1 MKLKFYLEVKE
12 MKKFLLIGIILLICI
27 SGIMVDL
34 IECSSSTSIHTGKI
48 SGVIKAS
55 WPGVGFRPSAARI
68 DILDTGL
75 FTISSS
81 YGNYIIYNVPAGEHT
96 IMVLKHGYL
105 PAQKI
110 ITLSEGQKVTDVD
123 FNLGVK
129 KLGVKEPKERLG
141 GVSYLSFNLD
151 YQPLNNLKVRQAM
164 NYAINKKALVDKIN
178 SKFGHKLV
186 EAQSSL
192 PPNMI
197 GHNPNL
203 VGYPYNVNKA
213 KELLSQAGYPKGFNV
228 DLYYTKGNKISEF
241 ITKEVKVYLAQMG
254 IKVDR
259 KGKNWDQLL
268 NMIEQGK
275 LPFFILGW
283 SADTPDPADYL
294 YSLYHSKGVANLS
307 HYYNSM
313 IDNQIKQAWETIDD
327 AEFVQ
332 LIQQIEKT
340 IVDDAP
346 AIYLYYYFR

>member
-1 MKLKFYLEVKE
+1 
-12 MKKFLLIGIILLICI
+12 MKKFLLIGIILLIFI
-27 SGIMVDL
+27 SGIMVEL

-48 SGVIKAS
+48 SGVIKAH
-55 WPGVGFRPSAARI
+55 WPGVGFRPGVARI
-68 DILDTGL
+68 DILNTGL

-81 YGNYIIYNVPAGEHT
+81 YGNYIISNVPVGQHT
-96 IMVLKHGYL
+96 IRVFKHGYS

-110 ITLSEGQKVTDVD
+110 INVVEGQKTTDVD

-129 KLGVKEPKERLG
+129 KLGVKEPRDRLVG
-141 GVSYLSFNLD
+141 CVNYLGFNLD
-151 YQPLNNLKVRQAM
+151 IQPFDNLKVRQALD
-164 NYAINKKALVDKIN
+164 YAIDKKALVDKLN
-178 SKFGHKLV
+178 SKFDRNLIV
-186 EAQSSL
+186 AQSPL
-192 PPNMI
+192 PPDMI
-197 GHNPNL
+197 GYNPNL

-228 DLYYTKGNKISEF
+228 DLYYSKGNSISEF
-241 ITKEVKVYLAQMG
+241 IIKEVKTYLGQIG

-259 KGKNWDQLL
+259 KGKKWDQLL

-294 YSLYHSKGVANLS
+294 YSLYHSKGVANLT

-313 IDNQIKQAWETIDD
+313 IDNQIKQAWETIDG
-327 AEFVQ
+327 ESFVE
-332 LIQQIEKT
+332 LIQQIEST

-346 AIYLYYYFR
+346 AIYLYHYFR